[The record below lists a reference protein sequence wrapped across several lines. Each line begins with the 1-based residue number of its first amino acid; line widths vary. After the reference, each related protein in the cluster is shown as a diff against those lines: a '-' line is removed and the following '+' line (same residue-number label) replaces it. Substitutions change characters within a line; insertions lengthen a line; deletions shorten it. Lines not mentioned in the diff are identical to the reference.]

1 MFIDYAAGNTVSLS
15 ASFSFDLAL
24 FSRCLAVKR
33 PLDLLGHT
41 RQRTSMPPDATN
53 PSVRFV
59 YFPLSTLLLLTKH
72 STYQSISS
80 LCVLDVVT
88 RIPCLAYRKLTMSSR
103 SVIMMPVIIGTRC
116 KGISSYRVA

>member
-1 MFIDYAAGNTVSLS
+1 MYYIMFIDYAAGNTVSLS

-59 YFPLSTLLLLTKH
+59 YFPLSTLLLLTKQAQYV
-72 STYQSISS
+72 SVDIFS
-80 LCVLDVVT
+80 LRTGRCDAYTVLG
-88 RIPCLAYRKLTMSSR
+88 IP
-103 SVIMMPVIIGTRC
+103 
-116 KGISSYRVA
+116 